1 MSWRRHRRNAFAVA
15 RLDDLIVLVILVQ
28 LGQSFE
34 GLIARFELRPE
45 SGKPIYAQLIDQVE
59 YAVATR
65 LLRPG
70 DQLPTVRELA
80 TELVVNANTVARAY
94 RELEQAG
101 TIATSPGRGSFIAE
115 SSAAPAA
122 DRYKKIEP
130 YLTRLVD
137 VARKL
142 GYDAEELVTLVE
154 QQARITP
161 EARRR

>member
-1 MSWRRHRRNAFAVA
+1 M
-15 RLDDLIVLVILVQ
+15 
-28 LGQSFE
+28 
-34 GLIARFELRPE
+34 
-45 SGKPIYAQLIDQVE
+45 E

-70 DQLPTVRELA
+70 DRLPTVRELA

-115 SSAAPAA
+115 SSATPSA
-122 DRYKKIEP
+122 DRYTKLEP
-130 YLTRLVD
+130 HLARLID
-137 VARKL
+137 AARKL

-154 QQARITP
+154 QKARVAPTAP
-161 EARRR
+161 DARRR

>member
-1 MSWRRHRRNAFAVA
+1 M
-15 RLDDLIVLVILVQ
+15 Q
-28 LGQSFE
+28 
-34 GLIARFELRPE
+34 
-45 SGKPIYAQLIDQVE
+45 

-70 DQLPTVRELA
+70 DRLPTVRELA

-115 SSAAPAA
+115 SSAEPSA
-122 DRYKKIEP
+122 DRYRKLEP
-130 YLTRLVD
+130 YLTRLID
-137 VARKL
+137 AAKKL

-154 QQARITP
+154 QKARVAPSTD
-161 EARRR
+161 ARRK